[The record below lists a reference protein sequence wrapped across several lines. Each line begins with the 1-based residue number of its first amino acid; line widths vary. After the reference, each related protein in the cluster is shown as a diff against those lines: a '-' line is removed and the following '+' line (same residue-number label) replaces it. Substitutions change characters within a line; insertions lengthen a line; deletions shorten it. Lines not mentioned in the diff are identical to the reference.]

1 MSWNN
6 TRLMFDEFLNRL
18 AGSWS
23 LTGNMGSTELRQKVN
38 ARWVIQG
45 QFLEVHCIE
54 EGSVTQD
61 QPLYEA
67 VYMLGY
73 DSKFEEYSMHLF
85 DTFGASFARTV
96 GIGKR
101 RNDSIEFLF
110 EYPNNLFSNTFT
122 WNQDT
127 GGWEMLLKQ
136 MEENDEWK
144 VFARKILT
152 SE

>member
-1 MSWNN
+1 
-6 TRLMFDEFLNRL
+6 MFDVFLDKL
-18 AGSWS
+18 VGSWT

-45 QFLEVHCIE
+45 QFLEVHCID
-54 EGSVTQD
+54 EGSDTQD

-73 DSKFEEYSMHLF
+73 HDESEAYSMHLF
-85 DTFGASFARTV
+85 DTFGASFAQTV
-96 GIGKR
+96 GNGKR

-110 EYPNNLFSNTFT
+110 EYPNGLFSNTFT

-127 GGWEMLLKQ
+127 GVWEMLLRQ
-136 MEENDEWK
+136 QEENGEWK
-144 VFARKILT
+144 VFAKKMLNR
-152 SE
+152 E

>member
-1 MSWNN
+1 MYDKFLD
-6 TRLMFDEFLNRL
+6 RLV
-18 AGSWS
+18 GSWT
-23 LTGNMGSTELRQKVN
+23 LIGNMGSTELRQKVN

-61 QPLYEA
+61 HPFYEA

-73 DSKFEEYSMHLF
+73 DSQSEEYSMHLF

-101 RNDSIEFLF
+101 HNDSVEFLF
-110 EYPNNLFSNTFT
+110 EYPNSLFSNTFT
-122 WNQDT
+122 WNKDT
-127 GGWEMLLKQ
+127 EGWEMLLKQ
-136 MEENDEWK
+136 KEENDEWK
-144 VFARKILT
+144 VFAKKTLT
-152 SE
+152 RE

>member
-1 MSWNN
+1 MFNQFLD
-6 TRLMFDEFLNRL
+6 RLV
-18 AGSWS
+18 GSWT

-45 QFLEVHCIE
+45 QFLQVYCID
-54 EGSVTQD
+54 EGSDTRD

-73 DSKFEEYSMHLF
+73 DSQSEEYSMHLF

-101 RNDSIEFLF
+101 HKDSVEFLF

-136 MEENDEWK
+136 KEENDKWK
-144 VFARKILT
+144 VFAKKILRR
-152 SE
+152 E

>member
-1 MSWNN
+1 MSRSK
-6 TRLMFDEFLNRL
+6 TRLMIDEFLDRL

-61 QPLYEA
+61 RPLYEA

-73 DSKFEEYSMHLF
+73 DSQSEKYSMHLF
-85 DTFGASFARTV
+85 DTFGAGFAQTV

-101 RNDSIEFLF
+101 RNYSVEFLF
-110 EYPNNLFSNTFT
+110 EYPNGLFSNTFT

-127 GGWEMLLKQ
+127 GEWEMLLRQK
-136 MEENDEWK
+136 ESDEWK
-144 VFARKILT
+144 VFAKKILRR
-152 SE
+152 E

>member
-1 MSWNN
+1 
-6 TRLMFDEFLNRL
+6 MFDEFLDRL
-18 AGSWS
+18 IGSWNLS
-23 LTGNMGSTELRQKVN
+23 GTMGSVELRQRVN

-73 DSKFEEYSMHLF
+73 DSQSGEYSMHLF
-85 DTFGASFARTV
+85 DTFGANFAQTV

-101 RNDSIEFLF
+101 RNDSVDFLF
-110 EYPNNLFSNTFT
+110 EYPDGLFSNTFT
-122 WNQDT
+122 WDQDAEN
-127 GGWEMLLKQ
+127 WEMLLRQ
-136 MEENDEWK
+136 QEENGVWK
-144 VFARKILT
+144 VFAKKMLT
-152 SE
+152 RE

>member
-1 MSWNN
+1 
-6 TRLMFDEFLNRL
+6 MFDEFLDRL
-18 AGSWS
+18 VGSWS

-45 QFLEVHCIE
+45 QFLEVQCME
-54 EGSVTQD
+54 EGSVTND

-73 DSKFEEYSMHLF
+73 DSQPEEYSMHLF
-85 DTFGASFARTV
+85 DTFGASFAKIV

-101 RNDSIEFLF
+101 RNDSVEFLF
-110 EYPNNLFSNTFT
+110 EYPNSLFSNTFT

-136 MEENDEWK
+136 KGENNEWK
-144 VFARKILT
+144 IFAKKILT
-152 SE
+152 RE

>member
-1 MSWNN
+1 
-6 TRLMFDEFLNRL
+6 MFDVFLDKL
-18 AGSWS
+18 AGSWT
-23 LTGNMGSTELRQKVN
+23 LTGNMGLTELRQKVN

-54 EGSVTQD
+54 EGTVTQD

-73 DSKFEEYSMHLF
+73 DEESEVYSMHLF
-85 DTFGASFARTV
+85 DTFGARFAQTV
-96 GIGKR
+96 GNGKR

-110 EYPNNLFSNTFT
+110 EYPNSLFSNTFT

-127 GGWEMLLKQ
+127 GVWEMLLRQ
-136 MEENDEWK
+136 QEENGEWK
-144 VFARKILT
+144 VFAKKMLRR
-152 SE
+152 E

>member
-1 MSWNN
+1 MSWSK
-6 TRLMFDEFLNRL
+6 TRLMFDEFLHRL
-18 AGSWS
+18 VGLWT
-23 LTGNMGSTELRQKVN
+23 LTGKMGSTELRQKVN

-54 EGSVTQD
+54 AGSATQD

-73 DSKFEEYSMHLF
+73 DSQSKEYSMHLF

-101 RNDSIEFLF
+101 RNDSVEFLF
-110 EYPNNLFSNTFT
+110 EYPNGLFSNTFI
-122 WNQDT
+122 WNKNSE
-127 GGWEMLLKQ
+127 GWEMLLKQ
-136 MEENDEWK
+136 KESKDKWK
-144 VFARKILT
+144 VFAKKTLT
-152 SE
+152 RE

>member
-1 MSWNN
+1 MFN
-6 TRLMFDEFLNRL
+6 TFLDRLT
-18 AGSWS
+18 GSWT
-23 LTGNMGSTELRQKVN
+23 LTGKMGSTELRQKVN
-38 ARWVIQG
+38 TRWVIQG

-73 DSKFEEYSMHLF
+73 DSQSEEYSMHLF
-85 DTFGASFARTV
+85 DTFGASFAQTV

-101 RNDSIEFLF
+101 LDDSLEFLF
-110 EYPNNLFSNTFT
+110 EYPSNLFSNTFT

-136 MEENDEWK
+136 KEENDEWK
-144 VFARKILT
+144 VFAKKTLT
-152 SE
+152 RE